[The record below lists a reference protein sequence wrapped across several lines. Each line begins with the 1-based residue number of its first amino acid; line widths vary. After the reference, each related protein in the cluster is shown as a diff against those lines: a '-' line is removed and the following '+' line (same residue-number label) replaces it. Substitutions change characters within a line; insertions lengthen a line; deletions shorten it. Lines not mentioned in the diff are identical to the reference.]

1 MKINGIPMV
10 GYNRESHWIR
20 DSGGFTISTKRLLL
34 QNDLEARYRN
44 SVSQSARNMFVLDV
58 LQLKTRPEV
67 HTKPR

>member
-1 MKINGIPMV
+1 MEFQWSATIENPIGFGILEVLP
-10 GYNRESHWIR
+10 
-20 DSGGFTISTKRLLL
+20 FSTKRLVL